1 MKWFLYDGYFID
13 VAYGVFT
20 GNFEHIQDNN
30 QLHINLMF
38 LRLTLNMYLLAEM

>member
-13 VAYGVFT
+13 VVYGVFT

-30 QLHINLMF
+30 QH
-38 LRLTLNMYLLAEM
+38 TH